1 MATGGTGEERVAGL
15 GKFPNRK
22 FKREVNIRSLS
33 DGTPT
38 TLQVFT
44 LTPCVQKECANTA
57 GNKCDR
63 NACLI
68 HCRALGG
75 VKESQSLPAAEQMT
89 IEQAIALAQSGQ
101 LVGKGC
107 EAHEAKDLARRE
119 RKAGK
124 RKAKSQWKAEKQDN
138 SIELSAVSKE
148 KKRKQR
154 EGSPVITID
163 VSGPQLSSP
172 SLTGPGD
179 KKVKLDG
186 VVSL

>member
-1 MATGGTGEERVAGL
+1 
-15 GKFPNRK
+15 
-22 FKREVNIRSLS
+22 
-33 DGTPT
+33 
-38 TLQVFT
+38 
-44 LTPCVQKECANTA
+44 VQKECANTA

-75 VKESQSLPAAEQMT
+75 VTESQNLPEAERVT
-89 IEQAIALAQSGQ
+89 IEQAIALAQGGQ

-138 SIELSAVSKE
+138 SIESAVSQE

-154 EGSPVITID
+154 EGSPAVTID
-163 VSGPQLSSP
+163 VSGPQLSSS
-172 SLTGPGD
+172 SLPRPED
-179 KKVKLDG
+179 KKAKLDA
-186 VVSL
+186 VVS